1 MFDKRL
7 LSLVPGVR
15 RLMIGKVIAMW
26 VSLMMDIAFVFT
38 LVGLLGALFAHV
50 EPLALL
56 DCARRGSL
64 ATCLAGAQAHD
75 LTRFAPDG
83 PLQLDVFGYGE
94 YLLAFVLIAVCKYVA
109 TLLASTC
116 GDRAAQRVKLAL
128 RERLYRKVLR
138 LGPAYT
144 QRVRTSEVIQAAGE
158 GIDKVQSIYELFLP
172 QVVFAIVAPLTLF
185 AVLLPVNAIAA
196 SVMLV
201 CAPLIIVIT
210 RMVSAHASRTFGRY
224 WGRYADMG
232 AAFLDNLQGLETLKS
247 FDADSRA
254 AATMA
259 KKAEDFRT
267 ATMRVLRVQLR
278 SLCAMDV
285 VAYGGAAAG
294 IIAAVWQFAYGR
306 IWLPN
311 AMLIVLL
318 SVSFFLPVRQLGSY
332 FHVAMS
338 GVASSRRLFALL
350 DAPEPE
356 YGDVRLPED
365 VGAVSIAFDR
375 VDYAYESDRTP
386 GHAPGHA
393 SVHASATVSKPAS
406 MKALRGVSF
415 TADVGSLTA
424 IVGASGSGK
433 STAAALLAGQLV
445 GYHGSIG
452 LRYRGLTGPGAGEL
466 RTLSRES
473 HSALVTLVTT
483 HSYLLAGTLRDNLAM
498 ARPNATDNEMWQ
510 ALKRARIDGFVY
522 RESKGLDM
530 RIEQG
535 AANLSGGQRQRLCI
549 ARALLH
555 DTPVY
560 VFDEATSSVD
570 ARSEALIVGTIREL
584 AQNHTVLM
592 ITHRLADA
600 VNADRIV
607 VMDHGQVVEQGGHEA
622 LIARNGVYATL
633 FRAQQAKERVSWRG
647 NGPRS
652 PESVDAMARS
662 ASRVSTAHG
671 SAATIPASNPAPQ
684 LETQPASNPAAQ
696 LASQPESQPERQS
709 APQPVPGSP
718 KPLSTFAVVRRLLS
732 VVGPLWPVMALACV
746 FGILGQLAAAL
757 LPVSGVLAL
766 FAALNHPI
774 WGIGMEPA
782 VIVMVVCALVRGAM
796 RMAEQLMNHDVAF
809 RLLALLR
816 NRMFAALRRL
826 APAKLVGKGRGDLVS
841 LVTADVELLEIFF
854 AHTISPTVIALVTTV
869 VFAVGVGMLHPWF
882 ALLLVIAHLLVGL
895 ILPRIFAL
903 SVHTVGPRLRSRA
916 AALDDAMFDD
926 LRGIGE
932 IIRYGRGPVRL
943 ERIIGKARSLRA
955 LQSKISRRTARF
967 HALSGVLVMCA
978 TMAAAVVAMAL
989 AQTDAALIPAGLVAF
1004 TLLSG
1009 SFGPTLALGALPA
1022 NLTQTFAAARR
1033 LFALIDE
1040 KPAVE
1045 ENGTETPQYD
1055 GMALEH
1061 VDFAYAQPDAVR
1073 RVLRDY
1079 SLRVPAHG
1087 ILGIQGRSG
1096 RGKSTVLHLLMR
1108 YWDPQAGQVV
1118 FSGRPLTVVDAAY
1131 RRHAQAF
1138 MSQETYLFDGTIRDN
1153 LLMACAD
1160 GHVDGKGNVVS
1171 GEGPQGSH
1179 AIANSVAGPAANVT
1193 SDAVTDDVLL
1203 EALRHASALDLVE
1216 SLPHG
1221 LDTEVGELGGRL
1233 SEGERQRLGLA
1244 RIFLRGASLALFDEP
1259 TSRVD
1264 ALNEAVMLHSIAEL
1278 ADHGTAVVLVSH
1290 REQAMQIADEVVRM

>member
-232 AAFLDNLQGLETLKS
+232 AAFLDNLQGLDTLKS

-393 SVHASATVSKPAS
+393 SATVSKPAS

-415 TADVGSLTA
+415 TADAGSLTA

-433 STAAALLAGQLV
+433 STAAALLDGQLV

-555 DTPVY
+555 DTPIY

-584 AQNHTVLM
+584 AQHHTVIM

-607 VMDHGQVVEQGGHEA
+607 VMDHGRAVEQGGHEA

-633 FRAQQAKERVSWRG
+633 FRAQQAKERVSWQG
-647 NGPRS
+647 DGPRS
-652 PESVDAMARS
+652 SEGVGVTPRS
-662 ASRVSTAHG
+662 AADGSAVQRSGVASAVASHAASARPASVSSTAPATG
-671 SAATIPASNPAPQ
+671 SSAASDTEP
-684 LETQPASNPAAQ
+684 
-696 LASQPESQPERQS
+696 QPESR
-709 APQPVPGSP
+709 PVKPGG
-718 KPLSTFAVVRRLLS
+718 TFAVVRRLLA

-746 FGILGQLAAAL
+746 FGTLGQLAAAL
-757 LPVSGVLAL
+757 LPVSGVLAV
-766 FAALNHPI
+766 FAALDRPV
-774 WGIGMEPA
+774 WGIGMETA
-782 VIVMVVCALVRGAM
+782 VIVMVVCALVRGVM

-816 NRMFAALRRL
+816 NRMFTALRRL

-841 LVTADVELLEIFF
+841 LITADVELLEIFF
-854 AHTISPTVIALVTTV
+854 AHTISPTVIAVVTTV
-869 VFAVGVGMLHPWF
+869 VFAVVVGIVHPWF
-882 ALLLVIAHLLVGL
+882 AVLLVVAHLLIGL
-895 ILPRIFAL
+895 VLPRLFAL
-903 SVHTVGPRLRSRA
+903 AVRTVGPRLRSRA

-932 IIRYGRGPVRL
+932 IIRYGRGPARL
-943 ERIIGKARSLRA
+943 ERIINRARGVRT
-955 LQSKISRRTARF
+955 LQSKLSRRTARF

-978 TMAAAVVAMAL
+978 TLAAAVLVMVL
-989 AQTDAALIPAGLVAF
+989 AQVDAALIPAGLVAF
-1004 TLLSG
+1004 TLVSG
-1009 SFGPTLALGALPA
+1009 SFGPTLALGALPG
-1022 NLTQTFAAARR
+1022 NLSQTFAAARR

-1040 KPAVE
+1040 EPAVE

-1108 YWDPQAGQVV
+1108 YWDPQAGRVS
-1118 FSGRPLTVVDAAY
+1118 FSRRPLTAVDTAY
-1131 RRHAQAF
+1131 RRRAQAF

-1160 GHVDGKGNVVS
+1160 GHVGGDDNAGS
-1171 GEGPQGSH
+1171 DEGSRGGH
-1179 AIANSVAGPAANVT
+1179 VT
-1193 SDAVTDDVLL
+1193 ADSATNPITDDALL
-1203 EALRHASALDLVE
+1203 EALRQASALDLVE

-1221 LDTEVGELGGRL
+1221 LDTQVGELGGRL
-1233 SEGERQRLGLA
+1233 SEGERQRLSLA
-1244 RIFLRGASLALFDEP
+1244 RVFLRGASLALFDEP

-1264 ALNEAVMLHSIAEL
+1264 ALNEAVMLHSIAGL
-1278 ADHGTAVVLVSH
+1278 ADQGTAVVLVSH
-1290 REQAMQIADEVVRM
+1290 REQAMQIADEAVRM

>member
-1 MFDKRL
+1 
-7 LSLVPGVR
+7 
-15 RLMIGKVIAMW
+15 MIGKVVALW
-26 VSLMMDIAFVFT
+26 VSLMMDIAFVFV

-56 DCARRGSL
+56 ACARRSSL
-64 ATCLAGAQAHD
+64 AACLAGASGHD

-116 GDRAAQRVKLAL
+116 GDRTAQRVKLAL

-254 AATMA
+254 AVTMA
-259 KKAEDFRT
+259 RKAEDFRT

-278 SLCAMDV
+278 SLCTMDV

-350 DAPEPE
+350 EAPEPE
-356 YGDVRLPED
+356 YGDVRLPKD
-365 VGAVSIAFDR
+365 VGAVSIDFDR
-375 VDYAYESDRTP
+375 VDYAYEGGRTP
-386 GHAPGHA
+386 DSTSGHDPNHAPDHATGHTLDHA
-393 SVHASATVSKPAS
+393 SVHASATISKPAS

-415 TADVGSLTA
+415 TADAGSLTA

-452 LRYRGLTGPGAGEL
+452 LRYRGLTGPGTAEL
-466 RTLSRES
+466 RSLSRES

-483 HSYLLAGTLRDNLAM
+483 RSYLLAGTLRDNLVM

-522 RESKGLDM
+522 RQSKGLDM

-584 AQNHTVLM
+584 AQHHTVIM

-633 FRAQQAKERVSWRG
+633 FRAQQAKERISWRG

-652 PESVDAMARS
+652 SEGVGTTVHSMAG
-662 ASRVSTAHG
+662 APTAHG
-671 SAATIPASNPAPQ
+671 SAASNPATNLASQPKLQSDPQSETQPASNPAPQ
-684 LETQPASNPAAQ
+684 LK
-696 LASQPESQPERQS
+696 
-709 APQPVPGSP
+709 PGP
-718 KPLSTFAVVRRLLS
+718 PRPLSTFAVVRRLLS
-732 VVGPLWPVMALACV
+732 EVGPLWPVMALACV

-757 LPVSGVLAL
+757 LPFSGVLAL
-766 FAALNHPI
+766 FAALDRPI

-869 VFAVGVGMLHPWF
+869 VFALAVGMLHPWF
-882 ALLLVIAHLLVGL
+882 ALLLVVAHLLVGL
-895 ILPRIFAL
+895 VLPRLFAL
-903 SVHTVGPRLRSRA
+903 AVRTVGPRLRSRA

-926 LRGIGE
+926 LHGIGE

-943 ERIIGKARSLRA
+943 ERIIDRARGLRA
-955 LQSKISRRTARF
+955 LQSKLSRRTARF

-978 TMAAAVVAMAL
+978 TMVAAVVAMGL
-989 AQTDAALIPAGLVAF
+989 AQSDVALIPACLVAF
-1004 TLLSG
+1004 TLVSG

-1045 ENGTETPQYD
+1045 ERGTETPQYD

-1061 VDFAYAQPDAVR
+1061 VDFAYAQPDAVH

-1118 FSGRPLTVVDAAY
+1118 FSRRPLTAVDAAY
-1131 RRHAQAF
+1131 RRRAQAF

-1160 GHVDGKGNVVS
+1160 GHIGGKGN
-1171 GEGPQGSH
+1171 
-1179 AIANSVAGPAANVT
+1179 AA
-1193 SDAVTDDVLL
+1193 SDDALL

-1221 LDTEVGELGGRL
+1221 LDTQVGELGGRL

-1290 REQAMQIADEVVRM
+1290 REQATQIADEVVRM